1 MRSIDQGFWVGI
13 HCLNAEAEDWLDEHT
28 QAESYQYL
36 GNILWLEQAY
46 AWPII
51 DGMLEDGLEA
61 A

>member
-1 MRSIDQGFWVGI
+1 MFEGIDQGFWVGI

-46 AWPII
+46 A
-51 DGMLEDGLEA
+51 
-61 A
+61 